1 MENTETK
8 TVLVL
13 GANGKSGGHA
23 ARAFESAGWV
33 VRRFDRK
40 KDDMEKVAAGAD
52 VIFNGLNPPNYEGW
66 ETAIPTITRQVIA
79 AAESS
84 GATVIVPGNVYV
96 FDQSGGAWNEETPH
110 RPETRKGAIRAAMEV
125 AYRDAAERGVQTIL
139 LRAGDFFGDSASEN
153 WLDLMVLKELAAR
166 RLTYPG
172 RMDAKHSW
180 AYLPDFGRAAVE
192 LAERRESLAAFEEV
206 AFSGFTLTGADLQAL
221 VERTTGALRLKS
233 VPWFAMRMASP
244 FWRLGREL
252 LEMRYLWD
260 VEHELDGAKLEKLLP
275 DFKMTPVDDAFASIL
290 RELGPE
296 VTPSEKALAAS
307 PGRS

>member
-13 GANGKSGGHA
+13 GASGKSGGHA

-33 VRRFDRK
+33 VRRFDRQ
-40 KDDMEKVAAGAD
+40 KDDLEEVATGAD

-66 ETAIPTITRQVIA
+66 ETAIPDITRRVIA

-96 FDQSGGAWNEETPH
+96 FSKDGGAWNEETPH
-110 RPETRKGAIRAAMEV
+110 RPETRKGAIRAEMEV

-139 LRAGDFFGDSASEN
+139 LRAGDFFGDTASEN
-153 WLDLMVLKELAAR
+153 WLDLMVLKDLAAGR
-166 RLTYPG
+166 FTYPG

-180 AYLPDFGRAAVE
+180 AYLPDFARAAVE
-192 LAERRESLAAFEEV
+192 LAERRGSLAAFEDV
-206 AFSGFTLTGADLQAL
+206 AFSGFTLTGAELQAL
-221 VERTTGALRLKS
+221 VEGTTGPLRLKS
-233 VPWFAMRMASP
+233 VPWFAMRVASP

-260 VEHELDGAKLEKLLP
+260 VEHWLDGAKFRTQLP
-275 DFKMTPVDDAFASIL
+275 EFGRTPVDDAFASIID
-290 RELGPE
+290 ELAP
-296 VTPSEKALAAS
+296 PSERALAAS
-307 PGRS
+307 PGRG